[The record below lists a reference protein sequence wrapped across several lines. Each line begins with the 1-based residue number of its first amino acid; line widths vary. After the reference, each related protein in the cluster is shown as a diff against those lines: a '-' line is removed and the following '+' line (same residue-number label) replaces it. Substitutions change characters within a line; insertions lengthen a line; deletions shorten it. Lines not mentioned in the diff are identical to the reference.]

1 MTETVQVGIIGLG
14 NIASIHCNNL
24 RQLEQPVSIAAGVD
38 IDVDAR
44 RRFAETYD
52 APVYEDAAEI
62 FDMVDAVLV
71 TTPNR
76 YHEQYVVAALEAG
89 LDVLVEKPL
98 AHTLESAK
106 RIAAAAEAAQGFC
119 MVGFHNRFADPV
131 QTLVGYRDAG
141 DMGEVSHIEA
151 NYIRRRG
158 VPGRGSWFTRN
169 DVAGGGSLIDIG
181 AHSIDLAL
189 HVAGHP
195 EVVEVS
201 GDTRAQFGVDEEYAY
216 VQMWGED
223 QGAAEFSVDDSASAF
238 IRCADGTTI
247 SLEVAWATN
256 RPDSQEYY
264 VRGTDA
270 GAKLDL
276 ADQSLTLFETENTGT
291 MHHRTTDIETRR
303 SDPQRKEQAR
313 FVSSVRSG
321 TPPSENTV
329 EQALRVQ
336 RVMDAIYRSSETG
349 AAVRVG
355 ETEV

>member
-1 MTETVQVGIIGLG
+1 MTETVRIGIIGLG
-14 NIASIHCNNL
+14 NIADIHCRNL
-24 RQLEQPVSIAAGVD
+24 RQLDQPVSIAAGVD
-38 IDVDAR
+38 VDADAR
-44 RRFAETYD
+44 RRFAETYN
-52 APVYEDAAEI
+52 AAVYEEAAAMFET
-62 FDMVDAVLV
+62 VDAVLV
-71 TTPNR
+71 ATPNR

-98 AHTLESAK
+98 AHTLDSAE
-106 RIAAAAEAAQGFC
+106 RIAAAAEAADGFC

-141 DMGEVSHIEA
+141 DMGAVSHIEA

-158 VPGRGSWFTRN
+158 VPGRGSWFTRS

-181 AHSIDLAL
+181 AHAIDLAL

-195 EVVEVS
+195 EVVEVT

-216 VQMWGED
+216 VEMWGED
-223 QGAAEFSVDDSASAF
+223 HGADEFSVDDSTSAF
-238 IRCADGTTI
+238 VRCGDGTTI

-264 VRGTDA
+264 VRGTGA

-276 ADQSLTLFETENTGT
+276 ADQSLTLFETADTGR
-291 MHHRTTDIETRR
+291 MHHRTTDIETGR

-313 FVSSVRSG
+313 FVSAVREG
-321 TPPSENTV
+321 TPPSTNTV

-349 AAVRVG
+349 AAVSVS
-355 ETEV
+355 ETEP

>member
-1 MTETVQVGIIGLG
+1 
-14 NIASIHCNNL
+14 
-24 RQLEQPVSIAAGVD
+24 
-38 IDVDAR
+38 
-44 RRFAETYD
+44 
-52 APVYEDAAEI
+52 
-62 FDMVDAVLV
+62 MVDAVLV
-71 TTPNR
+71 TPPNR
-76 YHEQYVVAALEAG
+76 YPEQYVVAALEAG
-89 LDVLVEKPL
+89 LDVLVGKPL
-98 AHTLESAK
+98 AHTLESAE
-106 RIAAAAEAAQGFC
+106 RIAAAAEAAEGFC

-151 NYIRRRG
+151 NYSRRRG
-158 VPGRGSWFTRN
+158 VPGRGSWFTRK

-223 QGAAEFSVDDSASAF
+223 HGAAEFSVDDSASAF

-256 RPDSQEYY
+256 RPDSQEYF
-264 VRGTDA
+264 VRGTGA

-291 MHHRTTDIETRR
+291 MHHRTTDIQTGR
-303 SDPQRKEQAR
+303 SDPKRYELAQ
-313 FVSSVRSG
+313 FVAAVRDG
-321 TPPSENTV
+321 TPQSMNTV
-329 EQALRVQ
+329 EQGLRVQ

-349 AAVRVG
+349 AAVSIS
-355 ETEV
+355 ETDP